1 MALVGMF
8 SLVEKK
14 ERAIRTDTSLRTS
27 DLLKKV
33 FSKQDKK

>member
-8 SLVEKK
+8 SLVEQK
-14 ERAIRTDTSLRTS
+14 EKGIRSNPNLRTS

-33 FSKQDKK
+33 FSKQDK